1 MSVSNGVLLAIL
13 MLSGGNVC
21 RGHHRFGTE
30 VVEVDLGTIDDGV
43 DVDGEIETEYYVEY
57 TGVGVGGSSAEKAFL
72 LRRHCAVRSNRH
84 SNRREGVVDS
94 EFYRGLERLA
104 VGGGSIAF

>member
-30 VVEVDLGTIDDGV
+30 VVEADLGTV
-43 DVDGEIETEYYVEY
+43 EMASTWTGELETEYYVLVEY
-57 TGVGVGGSSAEKAFL
+57 TGVGIWGVPRPRKLFYFAVIVQCDPIDIRIGEK
-72 LRRHCAVRSNRH
+72 VW
-84 SNRREGVVDS
+84 
-94 EFYRGLERLA
+94 
-104 VGGGSIAF
+104 